1 MRPLFVRDEQGLGC
15 ESNHI
20 RTRAKACVCGPAMW
34 PPPPPRKKESGPSR
48 KPNGKNDRVNLD
60 TEPARKQ
67 TTIHQDAKRN
77 HQASSVVHGKG
88 LVSSADL
95 KIRRDSFPSGEVR
108 KPLAGFSPSVII
120 DTCLRENCIGW
131 STPLGK
137 RRRKDRQAPTQPAM
151 SGLQ

>member
-1 MRPLFVRDEQGLGC
+1 M
-15 ESNHI
+15 N
-20 RTRAKACVCGPAMW
+20 RTIFEPAQRRACAAPPCGH
-34 PPPPPRKKESGPSR
+34 PPPEKKNRVQAESRTGRTIGSTWT
-48 KPNGKNDRVNLD
+48 PNLPGSKRRF
-60 TEPARKQ
+60 TKTQRE
-67 TTIHQDAKRN
+67 TIKL
-77 HQASSVVHGKG
+77 QASSVVHGKG